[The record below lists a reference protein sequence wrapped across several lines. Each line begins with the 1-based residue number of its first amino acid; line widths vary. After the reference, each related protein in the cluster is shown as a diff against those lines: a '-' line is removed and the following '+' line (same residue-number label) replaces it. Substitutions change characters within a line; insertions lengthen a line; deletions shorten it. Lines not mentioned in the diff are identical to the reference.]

1 MHVCSCEQ
9 MIRSQDDILIGM
21 KLSAIAVVLIVLG
34 IVALI
39 YGGITYTRRETVIDF
54 GPIQAT
60 ANRERTVP
68 LPPIVGALALAGGMA
83 LLVAGN
89 RKRA

>member
-9 MIRSQDDILIGM
+9 TIRSQDDILIGM